1 MLDPWGVLWVNAR
14 VALWLSRRAQR
25 LCSGNRI
32 LWSASRSN
40 LTLIISLK
48 SKGFL
53 WLFERSFFFFFHF
66 LSDKHFGYGAFFL
79 GENERKKTLIINCT
93 SDGISGCFVWFWNFY
108 FRQIS
113 KHPNTSKVKHMSTRS
128 VWLIVKNRTHEEL
141 EGVTF
146 HKWGGKSVCTSVGGV
161 VEVTW
166 GLKQGCTPTT
176 CLCFTVAQI
185 LKPNIR
191 NLDLISS
198 KLKEK
203 LETRTII
210 IIFFRRQRY

>member
-1 MLDPWGVLWVNAR
+1 MNAR

-32 LWSASRSN
+32 LWLVSRSN

-53 WLFERSFFFFFHF
+53 WLFERSFFFSPIFYQISTLAMVPF
-66 LSDKHFGYGAFFL
+66 SWGKMKG
-79 GENERKKTLIINCT
+79 KTLIINCT

-113 KHPNTSKVKHMSTRS
+113 KHPNISKVKHMSTRS
-128 VWLIVKNRTHEEL
+128 VWLIVKNNPWGSRRSDLSQVRWEKS
-141 EGVTF
+141 VYVC
-146 HKWGGKSVCTSVGGV
+146 WGGWSG
-161 VEVTW
+161 VTW

-185 LKPNIR
+185 LKPDIW

-203 LETRTII
+203 LEKRTI
-210 IIFFRRQRY
+210 FFFLGVRGVVKVNQLTNW